1 VAIPLARQADL
12 APFDFIT
19 MDSKLQAAEP
29 GDLLILCLN
38 LSTCIGGM
46 TG

>member
-1 VAIPLARQADL
+1 MAIPLACQADL

-19 MDSKLQAAEP
+19 TDSKLQVAEP
-29 GDLLILCLN
+29 GDLLMLCLN